1 MTRRCNWWQM
11 ERLTQSAPIWIIWTE
26 CRALIPPSLQRIT
39 RRFCIFFL
47 SFFLSLPLSVSLS
60 LASGWKKNQ
69 FAKSTNK
76 SHEILW
82 GFRLGLEWI
91 KMLPRWRNGRRDPMK
106 VYPEREN
113 LTAGENKSNFL
124 PTLRREIAIF
134 FRRNFEG
141 YALQRSVYS
150 MFLN

>member
-11 ERLTQSAPIWIIWTE
+11 ERLTQSAPMNNMD
-26 CRALIPPSLQRIT
+26 RVQSVNSALFAKNNKTFLHFLPL
-39 RRFCIFFL
+39 FL
-47 SFFLSLPLSVSLS
+47 SFLPLSVSLS
-60 LASGWKKNQ
+60 CFWLEKNQ

-91 KMLPRWRNGRRDPMK
+91 KMLPRWRIGRRDPMK